1 MDIATLGIRIDASQ
15 AASAAQSLDRF
26 EKSAGAADAAVSK
39 LRTAVGGLAA
49 GFSVREVANAADTF
63 ATLNAQLRIATGSAS
78 AAAQAYG
85 DVFRI
90 ARSSGQ
96 SLETIG
102 TIYRRLA
109 TVSGDIG
116 ISQKQVAE
124 TTQAVANAMLVSGGS
139 AASAQAALVQFSQG
153 LASGTLRGEELNS
166 VLEQAPRLAQALAE
180 GLGIPQGQLR
190 ELASTGAITS
200 RALVD
205 ALKSQSE
212 VLQEEA
218 NQLPAVFSRAF
229 TNLDNAFINTV
240 GNFEK
245 STGVFRGTASAING
259 LANNF
264 DVVAGA
270 VGVVGTAY
278 AGRFVAGVAAGTVAK
293 IAAANQARRLAAA
306 ELESAAAALANV
318 QATNAATLS
327 TNGLA
332 AAQARLAGAQAA
344 VAAASRGAAAL
355 GFLAGPLGAITTALT
370 LGATAW
376 AIWGERS
383 ETAANTVEKEVK
395 RSTAEIVADL
405 DKQIEKLKRR
415 NALRDGGLP
424 ELAEKDDEPSV
435 RARELSAT
443 MEEIKNRT
451 GQYSR
456 ITDSDQMA
464 LLRGFG
470 LEYAKVLGSIRRLR
484 EEQQKAI
491 KESNTETAAKWLE
504 KYATDAEKLRTELLK
519 ARQELGASLSPDLVG
534 RVVDKFSDREGLG
547 QRSREARADAATLR
561 AQGRDARD
569 SLFDR
574 AEDRRQRGLSEEDRS
589 ERAQRQASSL
599 GARATLSAGDAFAA
613 LRDGD
618 LKRAQRLAEDATK
631 LAERAGRAAENIA
644 DDDTA
649 ARQLEE
655 LGRLREKI
663 GNVQAG
669 LKDAE
674 ADQIDQAKARIDG
687 LITALTTPVSLNLDT
702 AAAEKKINDLIAQL
716 SAIGTQAA
724 AATPAAPPAQS
735 GGSVSMGGRTVTFDQ
750 NGQASTAQQPNNS
763 ISWTRDVQR
772 EAKRVGR

>member
-26 EKSAGAADAAVSK
+26 EKSAGAADAAVSR

-124 TTQAVANAMLVSGGS
+124 TTQSVANAMLVSGGS

-166 VLEQAPRLAQALAE
+166 VLEQAPRLAQALAD
-180 GLGIPQGQLR
+180 GLGIPIGQLR

-205 ALKSQSE
+205 AIASQSE
-212 VLQEEA
+212 ILKTEA

-245 STGVFRGTASAING
+245 STGVFRGTASAIND

-264 DVVAGA
+264 DVVASA
-270 VGVVGTAY
+270 VGVVGAAY
-278 AGRFVAGVAAGTVAK
+278 AARFVAGVAAGTVAK

-332 AAQARLAGAQAA
+332 SAQARLAGAQAA

-405 DKQIEKLKRR
+405 DKQIEKLKAR
-415 NALRDGGLP
+415 NALRTAGLAVPGQDGSP
-424 ELAEKDDEPSV
+424 EQERQEELRGRLQRIVTGSGEFAGVAEPG
-435 RARELSAT
+435 RRELLRQTGEELTRLTLKMREHAAAKENVAAT
-443 MEEIKNRT
+443 
-451 GQYSR
+451 
-456 ITDSDQMA
+456 D
-464 LLRGFG
+464 
-470 LEYAKVLGSIRRLR
+470 
-484 EEQQKAI
+484 
-491 KESNTETAAKWLE
+491 AAGNASKWLE

-716 SAIGTQAA
+716 NAIGTQAA
-724 AATPAAPPAQS
+724 AATPAAPAAQS

>member
-153 LASGTLRGEELNS
+153 LTSGTLRGEELNS

-245 STGVFRGTASAING
+245 STGVFRGTASAINA

-332 AAQARLAGAQAA
+332 SAQARLAGAQAA

-405 DKQIEKLKRR
+405 DKQIEKLKAR
-415 NALRDGGLP
+415 NALRTAGLAVPGQDGSP
-424 ELAEKDDEPSV
+424 EQERQEELRGRLQRIVTGSGEFAGVAEPG
-435 RARELSAT
+435 RRELLRQTGEELTRLTLKMREHAAAKENVAAT
-443 MEEIKNRT
+443 
-451 GQYSR
+451 
-456 ITDSDQMA
+456 D
-464 LLRGFG
+464 
-470 LEYAKVLGSIRRLR
+470 
-484 EEQQKAI
+484 
-491 KESNTETAAKWLE
+491 AAGNASKWLE

-519 ARQELGASLSPDLVG
+519 ARQELGASLSPDIVG

-589 ERAQRQASSL
+589 ERAQRQASLL

-716 SAIGTQAA
+716 NAIGTQAA
-724 AATPAAPPAQS
+724 AATPAAPAAQS